1 MRKRLLALGLAMVL
15 LSSCGNKGEA
25 PSDKGDAISLHAPDT
40 TEESEKNIPQVTIT
54 EYPLPEE
61 VAALEELDLM
71 EMGLYADKE
80 QSMQNSNQLNFG
92 NLTADG
98 EGNIYFVDY
107 TQNAIFR
114 CGLEGE
120 NKELLYEGIGDYL
133 HVANG
138 YLYFGGI
145 DVEKMYSGN
154 LIRIDL
160 DTLKAEALYEGPC
173 GENLIIQDV
182 LYNNGLGLDS
192 MKLDESDS
200 GFVRLSEI
208 QPVLWNTD
216 GRYLLYNMATDEP
229 KFLFQRGYL
238 LAWDTETERNYF
250 VESKIN
256 FPLLTGSWFS
266 YMDLRTVTRHV
277 LDLETGIDTD
287 LGYYIQHAAGDGD
300 KLYWVALDTGSFKI
314 MQWDGMEIQE
324 MLTVE
329 GRENK
334 RGDVSLY
341 LTEDYLY
348 WMFEAE
354 LLKESDWGY
363 YRLSDGKMGKLN

>member
-1 MRKRLLALGLAMVL
+1 MRKRLLALGLAMFF
-15 LSSCGNKGEA
+15 LSSCGSKGED
-25 PSDKGDAISLHAPDT
+25 PSDKGDAISLQVPDT
-40 TEESEKNIPQVTIT
+40 KEESEKNIPQVTIT

-61 VAALEELDLM
+61 VAALEKRDLM

-114 CGLEGE
+114 CGPEGE

-192 MKLDESDS
+192 MKLDEPDS

-208 QPVLWNTD
+208 QPILWNTD

-238 LAWDTETERNYF
+238 LAWDTETEKNYF

-277 LDLETGIDTD
+277 LDLETGTDTD

-314 MQWDGMEIQE
+314 MQWDGIEIQE

-334 RGDVSLY
+334 LGDVSLY

-363 YRLSDGKMGKLN
+363 YRLSDGKMGRLN